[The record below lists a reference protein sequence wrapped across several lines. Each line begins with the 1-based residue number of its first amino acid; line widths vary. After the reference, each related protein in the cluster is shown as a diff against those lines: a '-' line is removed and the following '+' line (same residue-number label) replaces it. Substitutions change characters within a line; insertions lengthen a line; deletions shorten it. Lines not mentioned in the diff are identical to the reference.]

1 MVRAL
6 TCARTGRAACSERSR
21 GRGRAAG
28 SAAARSVPRGAAR
41 PGAAQPSPAW
51 QTPPVTPEPERRATR
66 AAVSPTSADGPP
78 TAAAPGGAGQ
88 PARPAAGYAVLLG
101 SLALMWGSSYL
112 FIKIGVETLPPLS
125 LVLLRVLVGFAI
137 LVVAVAITRTP
148 LPRDPHT
155 IAHLAVLGAVNI
167 AIPFWLIGW
176 AEQHIDSGLTGI
188 LQSTAPFFTL
198 VLAATF
204 IHDEHIT
211 RGRLAGIGLGF
222 LGIVVL
228 SAENLAD
235 VGSTL
240 GAARLLGEL
249 AVVGASLCYSIGN
262 TYARRNL
269 RDTRPLVL
277 AVGQVGWSV
286 VLVGV
291 MAFVFDGGV
300 TLPAV
305 PGAAISVLWLG
316 AVGTGFAYIVFFSLL
331 RGWGPTRAS
340 LVAYLLPIVAVILGV
355 VVLGES
361 VDALFV
367 AGAALIVAGV
377 WVVNRR
383 G

>member
-1 MVRAL
+1 MA
-6 TCARTGRAACSERSR
+6 GRPGPPPRVPRLAAPRVT
-21 GRGRAAG
+21 
-28 SAAARSVPRGAAR
+28 VPRGR
-41 PGAAQPSPAW
+41 VPAW
-51 QTPPVTPEPERRATR
+51 QTPPVTLEPERPVAG
-66 AAVSPTSADGPP
+66 AAVSPTSADGPSAP
-78 TAAAPGGAGQ
+78 TADGPSPPTASVEARQ
-88 PARPAAGYAVLLG
+88 PTRPAAGYAVLLG
-101 SLALMWGSSYL
+101 TLALMWGSSYL

-137 LVVAVAITRTP
+137 LVAAVAITRTP
-148 LPRDPHT
+148 LPRDPGT

-222 LGIVVL
+222 LGILVL

-235 VGSTL
+235 VGSAL

-249 AVVGASLCYSIGN
+249 AVVGASFCYSVGN

-277 AVGQVGWSV
+277 SLGQVGWSV
-286 VLVGV
+286 VFVALL
-291 MAFVFDGGV
+291 AFAFDGGV

-305 PGAAISVLWLG
+305 PQAVLSVVWLG

-361 VDALFV
+361 IDLLFV
-367 AGAALIVAGV
+367 GGAALIVAGV